1 MDIGEETPG
10 SCLAGVLTSNRSASL
25 VALSVPAAPDL
36 RGWPSCPQ
44 ADQTLLPA
52 TCRQSAGPVASGWR
66 RRPGDSPWRLLPICE
81 PGLRILAPAVL
92 GLSVT
97 MATTQIEAH
106 LCFQAARAE
115 GVWVIVGG
123 AAWGAT
129 QQPARRLGAS
139 LMLTDVG
146 ELASDVREGCPA
158 AEAIATAPGRR
169 GDSPGT
175 ASALLDGE
183 CPRALI
189 LTSAVTLD
197 TRQAPQK
204 S

>member
-1 MDIGEETPG
+1 
-10 SCLAGVLTSNRSASL
+10 
-25 VALSVPAAPDL
+25 
-36 RGWPSCPQ
+36 
-44 ADQTLLPA
+44 
-52 TCRQSAGPVASGWR
+52 
-66 RRPGDSPWRLLPICE
+66 
-81 PGLRILAPAVL
+81 
-92 GLSVT
+92 

-158 AEAIATAPGRR
+158 AEAIATAPL
-169 GDSPGT
+169 DDEAILQEPPPPSLME
-175 ASALLDGE
+175 SAL
-183 CPRALI
+183 AH
-189 LTSAVTLD
+189 
-197 TRQAPQK
+197 
-204 S
+204 